1 MAFSSNRSRLANHAD
16 ATLRSSGAAVRR
28 KRRGGCYVRPTRLP
42 SCSDFQAILS
52 ALLLLERDANGRY
65 PPRLASDSHALPVA
79 EYKRQSG
86 MTAAS
91 GQQVDTIVTNSD
103 GNADRRAFL
112 LGRMGPG
119 AAEVVIDPGIDV
131 VVQRLSGPEGL
142 TDQCGQAIQRWYS
155 RV

>member
-1 MAFSSNRSRLANHAD
+1 MPTLLSGPAGGGKTQEARRLLRAANA
-16 ATLRSSGAAVRR
+16 
-28 KRRGGCYVRPTRLP
+28 PTVVL
-42 SCSDFQAILS
+42 DFQAILS

-79 EYKRQSG
+79 EYMRQSG